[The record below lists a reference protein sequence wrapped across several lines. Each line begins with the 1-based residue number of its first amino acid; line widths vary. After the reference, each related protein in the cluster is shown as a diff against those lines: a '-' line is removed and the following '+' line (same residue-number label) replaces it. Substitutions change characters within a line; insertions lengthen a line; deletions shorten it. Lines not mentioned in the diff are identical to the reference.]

1 MMNRFVDVALVPL
14 AVEHTDCVLRWRS
27 DPEVARWLFN
37 PVAPSREEHLAWLQ
51 TIGEKRIE
59 FVILA
64 LPERVPVG
72 TIGLSQIDR
81 CHCNAEYGILIGESA
96 YRGRG
101 VARTASAKILDF
113 AFGELALHRVFLR
126 VMAHNEAAL
135 RLYDRIGF
143 VREGIMREHA
153 NHGGVFRDVIIM
165 GMMETEWAHRT

>member
-1 MMNRFVDVALVPL
+1 MKPGPVDVELIPL
-14 AVEHTDCVLRWRS
+14 AEEHTECVLRWRA
-27 DPEVARWLFN
+27 DPEVARWLCS
-37 PVAPSREEHLAWLQ
+37 PAPPSREEHLAWLK
-51 TIGEKRIE
+51 TLGEKRIE

-81 CHCNAEYGILIGESA
+81 CHRNAEYGILIGESA

-101 VARTASAKILDF
+101 IALAASGRILDF
-113 AFGELALHRVFLR
+113 AFGRLALHRVFLR

-143 VREGIMREHA
+143 VREGVMREQVII
-153 NHGGVFRDVIIM
+153 GGVPRDIVVM
-165 GMMETEWAHRT
+165 GILESEWARQP